1 MLKGLRETFTF
12 DGAELEV
19 MAPGSQMVVITDA
32 LSKQPEL
39 ASQVIAE
46 ANALE
51 VCIHFFLSDNPTSDG
66 IYQNVADSTSGI
78 VVPFTNSDLGSFVA
92 AYSTT
97 PCRHT
102 VPNGLSRG
110 IPPGAARIITPCQ
123 SFKVTEFAALLKL
136 TITAKTGQSV
146 TITKPNGVNIVLT
159 VGAGDFTVFSEGHP
173 IPGTWRAC
181 VSSGSLTVSLA
192 QTILLDTTIIYLGDG
207 RLDAT
212 AIAPPA
218 CKLRCTG

>member
-1 MLKGLRETFTF
+1 MLKVLRKNNL
-12 DGAELEV
+12 DGVKV
-19 MAPGSQMVVITDA
+19 MTPGSQMVVITDA
-32 LSKQPEL
+32 PSKQPEL
-39 ASQVIAE
+39 ASRVITE

-51 VCIHFFLSDNPTSDG
+51 VCIHFFLSENPTSD
-66 IYQNVADSTSGI
+66 IYQNIADNTSGT

-97 PCRHT
+97 PCQYIVNKRRKRAA
-102 VPNGLSRG
+102 VS
-110 IPPGAARIITPCQ
+110 PPPTTCQ
-123 SFKVTEFAALLKL
+123 SLKVTEFAALIKL

-146 TITKPNGVNIVLT
+146 TITRPNGVNIVLT

-192 QTILLDTTIIYLGDG
+192 QTILLDTTIVYLDDG
-207 RLDAT
+207 KDAT
-212 AIAPPA
+212 SVPPPA
-218 CKLRCTG
+218 CKCCNSAG